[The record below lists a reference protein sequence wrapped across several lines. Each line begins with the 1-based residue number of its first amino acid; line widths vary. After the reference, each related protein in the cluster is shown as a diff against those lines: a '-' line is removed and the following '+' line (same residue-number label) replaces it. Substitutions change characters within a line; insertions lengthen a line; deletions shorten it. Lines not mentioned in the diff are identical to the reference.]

1 MKDKRLKP
9 CPMCGNESLDI
20 HGAYQCY
27 SMKMY
32 SSRKAKKIKEILE
45 DSDSAES

>member
-9 CPMCGNESLDI
+9 CPMCGNESPDI
-20 HGAYQCY
+20 YDAYQCY

-32 SSRKAKKIKEILE
+32 SSRKAKKN
-45 DSDSAES
+45 